1 LFFQNTIYLT
11 EQELIA
17 GLKRGDETCFHY
29 LVETYKDLV
38 YNTAYGLLQQAQ
50 DAEDVA
56 QEVFIQVFRSIHSF
70 KSEAKL
76 STWLYRITTSRA
88 LDLIRAK
95 KSKKRF
101 GIMQRLWGGDDEVA
115 LDIPDAHHPGVA
127 MEQKEDAEQLMRAI
141 SKLPDNQRIAFTLH
155 KLEGLSYQEVSEIMQ
170 NSLPAVESMM
180 HRARLNLRKILEQHI
195 LK

>member
-1 LFFQNTIYLT
+1 MT

-17 GLKRGDETCFHY
+17 GLKRGEETCFQY
-29 LVETYKDLV
+29 LVETYQDMV

-56 QEVFIQVFRSIHSF
+56 QEVFLQVFRSIHSF
-70 KSEAKL
+70 KAEAKL

-101 GIMQRLWGGDDEVA
+101 GTIQRLWGGDEEVA
-115 LDIPDAHHPGVA
+115 LDIPDVHHPGVA
-127 MEQKEDAEQLMRAI
+127 LEQKEDAGQLLRAI
-141 SKLPDNQRIAFTLH
+141 TKLPENQRVAFALH
-155 KLEGLSYQEVSEIMQ
+155 KLEGLSYQEVSEVMK
-170 NSLPAVESMM
+170 NSVAAVESLM
-180 HRARLNLRKILEQHI
+180 HRARLNLKKILEQQI
-195 LK
+195 SS